1 MVEKIAAGHERVP
14 ESWPVHGTTGY
25 RFANVVNGLFVDT
38 AARTRIDRIYRAF
51 TGEAAPFE
59 DVVYASKR
67 VILRSALSS
76 ELNVLA
82 NQLARIAQAD
92 RRTRDFTLNTLRQAL
107 TEVIACFPVYRT
119 YIAERVSA
127 QDRRYIEWAVA
138 RAKQRSQASDISIF
152 DFVLRALLDRP
163 VQRCATRR
171 SRSRCAAS
179 P

>member
-1 MVEKIAAGHERVP
+1 M
-14 ESWPVHGTTGY
+14 
-25 RFANVVNGLFVDT
+25 DT
-38 AARTRIDRIYRAF
+38 AARTRVDRVYRSF

-119 YIAERVSA
+119 YVDARGSA

-138 RAKQRSQASDISIF
+138 RAKQRSQGSDVSIF
-152 DFVLRALLDRP
+152 DFVLCALLNRP
-163 VQRCATRR
+163 AQSSDAALAQQVRSCHEIPADHRAGHGHGVRTPPSTATTAWCR
-171 SRSRCAAS
+171 
-179 P
+179 